1 MNFQRQM
8 DMIADTLSI
17 TRAELDELSVQE
29 VARRLA
35 DRPDAGPRLLAAV
48 RQLTPNRISVEHSLD
63 QYTPGVDVVETWKI
77 YVWDEER
84 RSIVHATY
92 GNATPGEALA
102 SIRESLEEAA
112 KNEEADRSIVAA
124 PPDAGPRL
132 LAAVRQL
139 TPNMVSVEHSLDQ
152 YTPGVDVVET
162 WKIYVWD
169 KEIQSIVHSTYGNAT
184 PAEALAAIR
193 KSLEEAAAEAAKNEE
208 ADLSIVAASTTAEAC
223 T

>member
-1 MNFQRQM
+1 MDFQRQM

-35 DRPDAGPRLLAAV
+35 
-48 RQLTPNRISVEHSLD
+48 
-63 QYTPGVDVVETWKI
+63 
-77 YVWDEER
+77 
-84 RSIVHATY
+84 
-92 GNATPGEALA
+92 
-102 SIRESLEEAA
+102 
-112 KNEEADRSIVAA
+112 A

-139 TPNMVSVEHSLDQ
+139 TPNMISVEHSLDQ
-152 YTPGVDVVET
+152 YTPGEDVVET

-169 KEIQSIVHSTYGNAT
+169 KEVHSIVHEAYGNAT
-184 PAEALAAIR
+184 PAEALASIR
-193 KSLEEAAAEAAKNEE
+193 KSLEKAAAAATAA
-208 ADLSIVAASTTAEAC
+208 ADRSIVAASTTAEAC

>member
-8 DMIADTLSI
+8 DLVADALAI

-35 DRPDAGPRLLAAV
+35 
-48 RQLTPNRISVEHSLD
+48 
-63 QYTPGVDVVETWKI
+63 
-77 YVWDEER
+77 
-84 RSIVHATY
+84 
-92 GNATPGEALA
+92 
-102 SIRESLEEAA
+102 
-112 KNEEADRSIVAA
+112 A
-124 PPDAGPRL
+124 PPDAGPRM

-139 TPNMVSVEHSLDQ
+139 TPNMISVEHSLDQ

-169 KEIQSIVHSTYGNAT
+169 KEIHSIVHAAYGNAT
-184 PAEALAAIR
+184 PGEALASIR
-193 KSLEEAAAEAAKNEE
+193 ESLEKAAAEAAKNEE
-208 ADLSIVAASTTAEAC
+208 ADRSIVAASTTAEAC

>member
-8 DMIADTLSI
+8 DVIADTLSI

-35 DRPDAGPRLLAAV
+35 
-48 RQLTPNRISVEHSLD
+48 
-63 QYTPGVDVVETWKI
+63 
-77 YVWDEER
+77 
-84 RSIVHATY
+84 
-92 GNATPGEALA
+92 
-102 SIRESLEEAA
+102 
-112 KNEEADRSIVAA
+112 A

-139 TPNMVSVEHSLDQ
+139 TPNMISVEHSLDQ
-152 YTPGVDVVET
+152 YTPGEDVVET

-169 KEIQSIVHSTYGNAT
+169 KGNHTIIHATYGDAT
-184 PAEALAAIR
+184 PAEALASIR
-193 KSLEEAAAEAAKNEE
+193 KSLEKAAEAAKNEE
-208 ADLSIVAASTTAEAC
+208 ADRSIVAASTTAEAC

>member
-35 DRPDAGPRLLAAV
+35 
-48 RQLTPNRISVEHSLD
+48 
-63 QYTPGVDVVETWKI
+63 
-77 YVWDEER
+77 
-84 RSIVHATY
+84 
-92 GNATPGEALA
+92 
-102 SIRESLEEAA
+102 
-112 KNEEADRSIVAA
+112 A

-139 TPNMVSVEHSLDQ
+139 TPNMISVEHSLDQ
-152 YTPGVDVVET
+152 YTPGEDVVET

-169 KEIQSIVHSTYGNAT
+169 KNHTIVHATYGNST
-184 PAEALAAIR
+184 PAEALATIR
-193 KSLEEAAAEAAKNEE
+193 KSLEKAAATAAAATAA
-208 ADLSIVAASTTAEAC
+208 ADRSIVAASTTAEAC

>member
-35 DRPDAGPRLLAAV
+35 
-48 RQLTPNRISVEHSLD
+48 
-63 QYTPGVDVVETWKI
+63 
-77 YVWDEER
+77 
-84 RSIVHATY
+84 
-92 GNATPGEALA
+92 
-102 SIRESLEEAA
+102 
-112 KNEEADRSIVAA
+112 A
-124 PPDAGPRL
+124 PPDAGPRM

-139 TPNMVSVEHSLDQ
+139 TPNMISVEHSLVQ

-169 KEIQSIVHSTYGNAT
+169 KEIHSIVHSTYGNDT
-184 PAEALAAIR
+184 PGEALASIQ
-193 KSLEEAAAEAAKNEE
+193 KSLEKAAAEAAKNKE
-208 ADLSIVAASTTAEAC
+208 ADRSIVAASTTAEAC

>member
-8 DMIADTLSI
+8 DVIADTLSI

-35 DRPDAGPRLLAAV
+35 
-48 RQLTPNRISVEHSLD
+48 
-63 QYTPGVDVVETWKI
+63 
-77 YVWDEER
+77 
-84 RSIVHATY
+84 
-92 GNATPGEALA
+92 
-102 SIRESLEEAA
+102 
-112 KNEEADRSIVAA
+112 A

-139 TPNMVSVEHSLDQ
+139 TQNMISVEHSLDQ
-152 YTPGVDVVET
+152 YTPGEDVVET

-169 KEIQSIVHSTYGNAT
+169 KGGHAIIHAAYATAT
-184 PAEALAAIR
+184 PAAALASIR
-193 KSLEEAAAEAAKNEE
+193 ESFEKAAAEAAKNEE
-208 ADLSIVAASTTAEAC
+208 ADRSIVAASTTAEAC

>member
-1 MNFQRQM
+1 MDFQRQM

-35 DRPDAGPRLLAAV
+35 
-48 RQLTPNRISVEHSLD
+48 
-63 QYTPGVDVVETWKI
+63 
-77 YVWDEER
+77 
-84 RSIVHATY
+84 
-92 GNATPGEALA
+92 
-102 SIRESLEEAA
+102 
-112 KNEEADRSIVAA
+112 A

-139 TPNMVSVEHSLDQ
+139 TPNMISVEHSLDQ
-152 YTPGVDVVET
+152 YTPGEDVVET

-169 KEIQSIVHSTYGNAT
+169 KEIHTIVHATCGNST
-184 PAEALAAIR
+184 PAEALATIR
-193 KSLEEAAAEAAKNEE
+193 KSLEKAAAAAAEAA
-208 ADLSIVAASTTAEAC
+208 ADRSIVAASTTAEAC